1 MRISH
6 CGIATLFNWSG
17 KNIMTWYVYIVE
29 AKDESYY
36 TGITTDI
43 KKRVEKHNSKKG
55 SKSLFG
61 KIPVN
66 LVYQEQAKNRSEASK
81 REAEIK
87 SWEREKKIKLI
98 NDPVAQR

>member
-1 MRISH
+1 MSW
-6 CGIATLFNWSG
+6 F
-17 KNIMTWYVYIVE
+17 VYIVK
-29 AKDESYY
+29 ALDNSYY

-43 KKRVEKHNSKKG
+43 KKRLEKHNNRKG

-61 KIPVN
+61 KIPVR